1 MCVKREKSSE
11 SCLLNE
17 PDDVKGSGR
26 AYGIGLML
34 PRAGK
39 EGAGFRLTVL
49 GFLLGVLVGWL
60 PAFKAGAFA
69 TTEEDFAKLP
79 PFCKARASGPE
90 SATYKLWEQRLGPNF
105 LHVHHYCSGLDWV
118 NKAHSTLDRRKSRE
132 WLETALGGFQYM
144 EDQCSSPETFVLMP
158 EILTNK
164 ARVLVELGRMP
175 EAAQYFEKALRM
187 NPRYVPAYRSLSDLY
202 LRAKQKEAA
211 RQLLDYG
218 IKVNPGNKTLEQLL
232 RRVNQGQ

>member
-69 TTEEDFAKLP
+69 TTEEDFAKLRR
-79 PFCKARASGPE
+79 FARPAPRVRSRRPTNSG
-90 SATYKLWEQRLGPNF
+90 SSVW
-105 LHVHHYCSGLDWV
+105 GLISCM
-118 NKAHSTLDRRKSRE
+118 STI
-132 WLETALGGFQYM
+132 T
-144 EDQCSSPETFVLMP
+144 
-158 EILTNK
+158 
-164 ARVLVELGRMP
+164 
-175 EAAQYFEKALRM
+175 
-187 NPRYVPAYRSLSDLY
+187 VPGST
-202 LRAKQKEAA
+202 
-211 RQLLDYG
+211 G
-218 IKVNPGNKTLEQLL
+218 
-232 RRVNQGQ
+232 